1 MPAVLKEGIS
11 EAQLRAYAER
21 AAPMINRVLTLVRTV
36 LTGSN
41 PVLSG
46 GVVAGLLAI
55 AFLAARISLL
65 TACYIVIVL
74 LFTLP
79 KLYEMRKD
87 QIDAGL
93 DAGRAKATEVYDKYV
108 ASSLKNVDK
117 YIPKAQ
123 VAAESSSTQ
132 KEE

>member
-1 MPAVLKEGIS
+1 MFVPPTRDSCESPLCIH
-11 EAQLRAYAER
+11 
-21 AAPMINRVLTLVRTV
+21 
-36 LTGSN
+36 
-41 PVLSG
+41 
-46 GVVAGLLAI
+46 LLAKCK
-55 AFLAARISLL
+55 ATREEEQAVSVQ
-65 TACYIVIVL
+65 TQGPVK
-74 LFTLP
+74 P